1 MKLIFEN
8 WRRYLNEEKELLTEV
23 SFKDAL
29 VVLDKAS
36 RKIISG
42 QLYDT
47 YGKPPEGAF
56 GRSGPWW
63 LQREILVNSIKA
75 RIPHDIEDGQKAT
88 VLLWLIRLA
97 RRGERLYSSKRK
109 RTHPRQLERLD
120 RGRLETFFHWQR
132 FMSERDLNKIK
143 SLPDLKDIVDGA
155 SDAIKAYQ
163 EKQSYADASEGTEIL
178 VDDAD
183 DWKIAIIHNKGAAC
197 QLGKGTDWCT
207 AAPGLDYF
215 ENYYEPDDP
224 LFYLED
230 RYGGGRYQFHYG
242 SGQFMDEEDVRVDA
256 HLALKLHELLV
267 SALGEQI
274 NKYPIV
280 KKARDSIE
288 VVVPKRWR
296 STAEASLR
304 SSLSAFLMAGGSK
317 NWPTLRRDIWLA
329 LGG

>member
-1 MKLIFEN
+1 MKFIFEN

-23 SFKDAL
+23 SFEDAL

-56 GRSGPWW
+56 ERPAAVEGSKIAAADLWTMKR
-63 LQREILVNSIKA
+63 QILVNSITV

-88 VLLWLIRLA
+88 ALLWLIRQA
-97 RRGERLYSSKRK
+97 RRGAVPEWKSSSPSAAWTRAN
-109 RTHPRQLERLD
+109 
-120 RGRLETFFHWQR
+120 LETFFQWQR

-143 SLPDLKDIVDGA
+143 SWRDLGGIVDGA

-163 EKQSYADASEGTEIL
+163 DKQSYANADEGTEIL

-197 QLGKGTDWCT
+197 ELGKGTSWCT

-224 LFYLED
+224 LFYFED
-230 RYGGGRYQFHYG
+230 RYGGERYQFHYG
-242 SGQFMDEEDVRVDA
+242 SGQFMNEEDVRVDA

-267 SALGEQI
+267 SALGERI
-274 NKYPIV
+274 NEYPGV
-280 KKARDSIE
+280 KEARDSIGE
-288 VVVPKRWR
+288 VVFEPGAEGWVKRDYGDI
-296 STAEASLR
+296 AAD
-304 SSLSAFLMAGGSK
+304 
-317 NWPTLRRDIWLA
+317 DIWRA

>member
-8 WRRYLNEEKELLTEV
+8 WRNYLNEEKELLVEV

-42 QLYDT
+42 QLYDAH
-47 YGKPPEGAF
+47 GKPPEGAF
-56 GRSGPWW
+56 ERTGPWGSSREYRTLAPW
-63 LQREILVNSIKA
+63 SHQRAILVNSIKA

-97 RRGERLYSSKRK
+97 RRGERLYSPKRK
-109 RTHPRQLERLD
+109 RTHPRALESLD

-163 EKQSYADASEGTEIL
+163 EKQSYADAAEGTEIL

-197 QLGKGTDWCT
+197 QLGKGTNWCT

-224 LFYLED
+224 LFYFED

-256 HLALKLHELLV
+256 HLALKLHQLLV
-267 SALGEQI
+267 RALGERI
-274 NKYPIV
+274 NEYPRV
-280 KKARDSIE
+280 EQARDESRE
-288 VVVPKRWR
+288 M
-296 STAEASLR
+296 EGDYDYLR
-304 SSLSAFLMAGGSK
+304 PG
-317 NWPTLRRDIWLA
+317 DIWLA